1 MGLRRTRLL
10 TALKANRIGGIHLL
24 PAISTAYPREKMSRK
39 DWELKGFILEGDWT
53 FVTINSVDFRGPRSN
68 PGSSGEY
75 AGVVLHAG
83 LICFN
88 VPDGIRRDAQLEM
101 LDAAIQLIEEYSGEI
116 INMLIKITLEDDCI
130 EAQIFF
136 LPSQEL
142 D

>member
-1 MGLRRTRLL
+1 MKLL
-10 TALKANRIGGIHLL
+10 VDECLSPQLAQRARDAGFGESSHVTWMNKAGW
-24 PAISTAYPREKMSRK
+24 K

-75 AGVVLHAG
+75 AGVDLHAG

-88 VPDGIRRDAQLEM
+88 APDGIRRDAQLEM
-101 LDAAIQLIEEYSGEI
+101 LDAAIQIIEEHGGEI
-116 INMLIKITLEDDCI
+116 INMLIEVTLEDDGI
-130 EAQIFF
+130 EAQIFS
-136 LPSQEL
+136 LPPQEL